1 MGKLFPKMNEHL
13 RKGLIFCIFIYFPF
27 GFGLFPNLMPL
38 VAYGLW
44 ENHQV
49 VFWVELVYHVINIL
63 VLMGALKEYLID
75 SFLTVQIDTRLV
87 LSTAAIACGLMM
99 GWTLIARV
107 LCGAMTA
114 ASATA
119 AGVYRYDLYLRD
131 VFPVTEMGVA
141 FTPGYFVQVK
151 PLIGTLCMTL
161 LAPIA
166 VTGMFY
172 ATSFAPVCC
181 SRPWLAYLVVAVVL
195 LIPAA
200 FDILWRGEAFDVL
213 FSYCLALPV
222 HWLACWSYQK
232 SDCIWTPIFTLAVFN
247 LLRSLINIFL

>member
-141 FTPGYFVQVK
+141 FTPGYFV
-151 PLIGTLCMTL
+151 
-161 LAPIA
+161 
-166 VTGMFY
+166 
-172 ATSFAPVCC
+172 
-181 SRPWLAYLVVAVVL
+181 
-195 LIPAA
+195 
-200 FDILWRGEAFDVL
+200 
-213 FSYCLALPV
+213 
-222 HWLACWSYQK
+222 
-232 SDCIWTPIFTLAVFN
+232 
-247 LLRSLINIFL
+247 